1 MDRRRLMD
9 LAEGQQ
15 GAFRLEQARPLGIDR
30 RALDRWIGNGELE
43 LVTPRVARFVAAPAT
58 RAQRALVAVLDAGPG
73 AALSHESACAFW
85 ELPGFPLEP
94 WQVTRERNR
103 KDPVPHLAEVHEP
116 RLLLPDHVVNLED
129 VPVTSPARTLFD
141 LANTGRVHPGR
152 IERALDTMLARRLV
166 GPTGLEHMLGE
177 LAAKGRQCI
186 RLMRGLI
193 EVRGEGYQP
202 PASGLE
208 SRFRT
213 LAERAGLLGFE
224 RQVWVGDDVE
234 PIGRVDFID
243 VAARIVV
250 EIDSDRF
257 HNQLSDRRS
266 DTARDD
272 RLRAAGFEIVRIT
285 EWELWHQPWLL
296 IARLRDALATQA
308 AA

>member
-1 MDRRRLMD
+1 MD
-9 LAEGQQ
+9 LAEGQH
-15 GAFRLEQARPLGIDR
+15 GAFRLEQARSIGVDR
-30 RALDRWIGNGELE
+30 RALDRWIGRGELE
-43 LVTPRVARFVAAPAT
+43 LVTARVARFVAAPAT
-58 RAQRALVAVLDAGPG
+58 RAQRAFVAVLDAGPG

-94 WQVTRERNR
+94 WQVTRARNR
-103 KDPVPHLAEVHEP
+103 KDPAPYLAAVHEP
-116 RLLLPDHVVNLED
+116 RLLLPDHVVTLER
-129 VPVTSPARTLFD
+129 VPVTTPARTLFD

-166 GPTGLEHMLGE
+166 GPSGLAHMLDD
-177 LAAKGRQCI
+177 LAVKGRRGI
-186 RLMRGLI
+186 RLMRALI
-193 EVRGEGYQP
+193 EARGEGYEP

-243 VAARIVV
+243 VAARLVV

-257 HNQLSDRRS
+257 HTQLSDRRS
-266 DTARDD
+266 DTERDA
-272 RLRAAGFEIVRIT
+272 RLRAAGFAIVRIT
-285 EWELWHQPWLL
+285 EWELWHRPERV
-296 IARLRDALATQA
+296 IARLREALAALPA